1 MGEPAGAS
9 LMSRIRPLTLL
20 YPFALLVALIPAASA
35 IADIDSY
42 WHVVVG
48 DEIRSTGQVTG
59 LGDGWAW
66 YDPPTPWTT
75 SQWMSEVV
83 MSWAVETV
91 GWIGLVGLTLALA
104 TATLLLLMWVIAQR
118 ASPIV
123 GPLLFL
129 GLAVSLALFF
139 QTRPLLVSYL
149 GTVGVAH
156 LAEQTLRKD
165 ACRRGGSTRS

>member
-1 MGEPAGAS
+1 MGNPTGAS
-9 LMSRIRPLTLL
+9 LMSRIRPLTFL
-20 YPFALLVALIPAASA
+20 YPFALMIALIPAASA

-48 DEIRSTGQVTG
+48 DEIRATGQVTG
-59 LGDGWAW
+59 VGDGWAW
-66 YDPPTPWTT
+66 YDPSPPWTT

-83 MSWAVETV
+83 MSWTVETL

-104 TATLLLLMWVIAQR
+104 MATLLLLMWVIAQR

-129 GLAVSLALFF
+129 GLAVSLALVLPDAP
-139 QTRPLLVSYL
+139 TP
-149 GTVGVAH
+149 GV
-156 LAEQTLRKD
+156 LPGD
-165 ACRRGGSTRS
+165 GGSGPPG